1 VLLHFE
7 RSAQAFLPYMEHAV
21 SSVHG
26 TGEVG
31 RQPTPWRAPRTH
43 ASASG
48 RSAPDAEPLPP
59 LERITERDA
68 PATGPGR
75 ELGTSCWSEP
85 GYDAVSPQRLGL
97 PRLPPLKV
105 ASASQ
110 STVEQS
116 SHTLVAASSRSTL
129 AYGNVFRQ
137 SVHPERT
144 STWSR
149 TLSNALE
156 KLLVPRQ
163 LQKQQTRTA
172 ALAGSLVGMRG
183 TQPGKIALADDW
195 VLLAIITGDDAVYC
209 YRIDREHDTWTC
221 TAVLRT
227 RLVRSVTCLA
237 FRPCMTQSW
246 MLAAGCERGVALWT
260 ADAQSAGAA
269 GPAPRSAE
277 TAPASVAHAPLY
289 VCFQLLETWGHHHV
303 SSVAWSADGHML
315 ASSTC
320 SDSAVLVWQVGAGS
334 YQALY
339 RIRGGVEHLCWS
351 PSLEDAGVLLSIAH
365 RGSVVRIWSTNPDG
379 EWVSTAWDRPRLDPD
394 LLAWHVK
401 VQVGRDSH
409 RRHYLIGADFTK
421 SLLWCWTLE
430 FQTHASLRPLAT
442 FRMPGEPQK
451 LAWDPTGQRLAI
463 SFKEPLRF
471 PVQSKTGDPDAADR
485 APVAL
490 YVTEMEPTVQ
500 VSLTGFVRAPES
512 NAQVIDLR
520 WHPQGP
526 RRALALLVISWSNQ
540 QVTFYPYVL

>member
-1 VLLHFE
+1 
-7 RSAQAFLPYMEHAV
+7 MEHAV

-163 LQKQQTRTA
+163 LQKQQTRTT

-339 RIRGGVEHLCWS
+339 R
-351 PSLEDAGVLLSIAH
+351 
-365 RGSVVRIWSTNPDG
+365 
-379 EWVSTAWDRPRLDPD
+379 PRLDPD